1 MAAERAKKSSSGPKI
16 SLKALQWRLGELK
29 KQVRNYRDTVFAA
42 ESMDNPHVDRL
53 NGYLKALDDVLKL
66 VRKMPKE

>member
-1 MAAERAKKSSSGPKI
+1 MATERAKKSSSGPKI

-29 KQVRNYRDTVFAA
+29 KQVKAVRDDWATGGDSHTSAG
-42 ESMDNPHVDRL
+42 L